1 MQLQP
6 LAMLAAAVWAFFGII
21 VLVVGFYLVDA
32 LTPYKLWEQIVEKQN
47 TALGIVVGSIAL
59 AMGLIIASAMH

>member
-1 MQLQP
+1 MLQP
-6 LAMLAAAVWAFFGII
+6 LAMLSAAVWAFFGII
-21 VLVVGFYLVDA
+21 VLVVGFYLVDV
-32 LTPYKLWEQIVEKQN
+32 LTPYKLWEEIVEKQN

>member
-1 MQLQP
+1 MLQP
-6 LAMLAAAVWAFFGII
+6 LAMLSAAVWAFFGII
-21 VLVVGFYLVDA
+21 VVVVGFYLVDV
-32 LTPYKLWEQIVEKQN
+32 LTPYKLWEEIVEKQN